1 MPQTNTKL
9 ISLLINYTQ
18 NNNLMMYILFYR
30 VQKYFH
36 FFGWFQSLERM
47 RSHGRG
53 GVHQGEVSE
62 TGRER
67 IFLMVVGPS
76 EEEKAEAPDLK

>member
-1 MPQTNTKL
+1 
-9 ISLLINYTQ
+9 
-18 NNNLMMYILFYR
+18 
-30 VQKYFH
+30 
-36 FFGWFQSLERM
+36 M

-76 EEEKAEAPDLK
+76 EEEETEDPNLK